1 MGGFQYGRTYG
12 LTFADGDLDGLK
24 VEVRSI
30 PLGRLFEIL
39 DASDSDTVGSAL
51 ERLKRITD
59 AFMSVVVCWNLE
71 VPEGQPDA
79 GRPVEHTVDDLLA
92 TQPRELVNEMT
103 GAWLRTAAGSVP
115 TPLPQPSGDGEQ
127 SLEASIPMEV
137 SSPAPVS

>member
-12 LTFADGDLDGLK
+12 LTFADGELNGLE

-39 DASDSDTVGSAL
+39 DAYDGTTVGSAL
-51 ERLKRITD
+51 DRLKHITD
-59 AFMSVVVCWNLE
+59 AFMSVVISWNLQ

-79 GRPVEHTVDDLLA
+79 GRLVEPTVADLLA
-92 TQPRELVNEMT
+92 TQPRELVDQMT
-103 GAWLRTAAGSVP
+103 GAWLRTAAGVVSA
-115 TPLPQPSGDGEQ
+115 PLPQPSGDGEQ